1 LRYTVSID
9 QGTTGTRCLV
19 VDEEGRPV
27 SWAYKEHA
35 NIYPRPGWVE
45 QDPLEILEATK
56 AVLREALR
64 GVNLEAGSVAGV
76 GVTNQRETTV
86 LWNKRS
92 GIPVYNTIVWQ
103 DTRTRN
109 RCDELRAQG
118 LEEDT
123 IHRLT
128 GLYAS
133 TYFSAT
139 KIEWALKNVHKAQET
154 ARKGELAF
162 GTIDSWLIWNMTRR
176 TNGGAHVTDY
186 SNASRTM
193 LFDIH
198 KLDWSDELL
207 SLFGIPD
214 DIMPDPLPSIY
225 SDYYGFTDLWGIL
238 GKEVPVCG
246 DLGDQQAALVGQACY
261 SVGDAKNTY
270 GTGCFLLQNIG
281 RTPKLSR
288 HGLLTTVAYSS
299 ERGKATYAMEGSIA
313 IAGSLL
319 KWLAENLGII
329 SSPRESGE
337 VASRTGEEGSAGVY
351 LVPAF
356 SGLFAPYWD
365 PTARGVI
372 IGLSAYT
379 RREHIIQAAL
389 ESICWQVYDVVE
401 SIEKDTGIRL
411 SVLKVDGGASMND
424 YLMQLQAD
432 ILGCEVVRP
441 EFAETTSLG
450 AAFAAGLASD
460 VWEDFETLRSLW
472 RESAKFKPTW
482 PVERRISGL
491 KGWRAALNRA
501 RGWLREVES

>member
-1 LRYTVSID
+1 
-9 QGTTGTRCLV
+9 
-19 VDEEGRPV
+19 
-27 SWAYKEHA
+27 
-35 NIYPRPGWVE
+35 
-45 QDPLEILEATK
+45 
-56 AVLREALR
+56 
-64 GVNLEAGSVAGV
+64 
-76 GVTNQRETTV
+76 
-86 LWNKRS
+86 
-92 GIPVYNTIVWQ
+92 
-103 DTRTRN
+103 
-109 RCDELRAQG
+109 
-118 LEEDT
+118 
-123 IHRLT
+123 
-128 GLYAS
+128 
-133 TYFSAT
+133 
-139 KIEWALKNVHKAQET
+139 
-154 ARKGELAF
+154 
-162 GTIDSWLIWNMTRR
+162 
-176 TNGGAHVTDY
+176 
-186 SNASRTM
+186 
-193 LFDIH
+193 
-198 KLDWSDELL
+198 
-207 SLFGIPD
+207 
-214 DIMPDPLPSIY
+214 
-225 SDYYGFTDLWGIL
+225 
-238 GKEVPVCG
+238 
-246 DLGDQQAALVGQACY
+246 
-261 SVGDAKNTY
+261 
-270 GTGCFLLQNIG
+270 
-281 RTPKLSR
+281 
-288 HGLLTTVAYSS
+288 
-299 ERGKATYAMEGSIA
+299 AMEGSIA

-482 PVERRISGL
+482 PMERRISGL